1 MRPSQSRPRCGNGDA
16 SLSSSPATCDLDRPA
31 DGGHASDAPAAF
43 SGNDARHSEG
53 CNDEPHPGTRASSS
67 DDPDHT
73 KSRGRQLSGNDRK
86 RSDGNRDGGARP
98 RPPSAWTSPPAGGIL
113 LLLGR
118 HTPGLPAVGGHLAWS
133 RPRRS
138 LHTPTWTPARA
149 LARDDD
155 AEKTVS
161 RKRGQIAGIARFSS
175 AVNRWSQRRCALRCR
190 RSNTPLRGCY
200 SRGGALCRARKPSDR
215 SFRAPLR
222 WPGPAR

>member
-175 AVNRWSQRRCALRCR
+175 AVNMRRPGGRRRPVRRRLGQRLGHPAAVSQPC
-190 RSNTPLRGCY
+190 
-200 SRGGALCRARKPSDR
+200 DR
-215 SFRAPLR
+215 S
-222 WPGPAR
+222 W